1 MTTAARPTFDPAK
14 GKDNKNPTGQ
24 TSARDIASHTKLKY
38 RKEGQEEF
46 EELDENDFK
55 NRLLAAEREHFNKIK
70 AVETTEA
77 AYSHRELTHEQ
88 QLLLQ
93 AVEEGKLPSDD
104 EQVSEASKLKSISG
118 IHDVETDD
126 DEDDDEE
133 DTEALM
139 LELAKIKQERAEA
152 KERQD
157 RERAELEKQQEQEV
171 LRGNPLL
178 NDPDSQNF
186 TVKRRWDDDVIFKNQ
201 ARGMD
206 DKPKKR
212 FINDMLR
219 SDFHQKFMDKYIR

>member
-24 TSARDIASHTKLKY
+24 TSARDIASHTKIKY
-38 RKEGQEEF
+38 RKEGQGDF
-46 EELDENDFK
+46 QDLDESDFK
-55 NRLLAAEREHFNKIK
+55 DRLLAAEKEHYNKIK

-77 AYSHRELTHEQ
+77 AYAQREFTQEQ

-93 AVEEGKLPSDD
+93 AAENDQINEVAESPGSNQEKAQVDTEEDGY
-104 EQVSEASKLKSISG
+104 
-118 IHDVETDD
+118 DD
-126 DEDDDEE
+126 DEEDDEE

-139 LELAKIKQERAEA
+139 AELAKIKAERAEA
-152 KERQD
+152 KERQEK
-157 RERAELEKQQEQEV
+157 ERRELEKQHEQEI
-171 LRGNPLL
+171 LQGNPLL

-201 ARGMD
+201 ARGIE